1 MKPSRLTAST
11 PHITKSVTTLTKKNL
26 AILYSM
32 ACKLPPFDKVKMPSA
47 RSVDFKIIN
56 DKEYYGF
63 FDPEHMRIEISSA
76 NASHFITIFS
86 TLLHEMTHMAL
97 YVQHYKFYER
107 HDKRFAKFRDT
118 YATLY
123 NLDPKAV

>member
-1 MKPSRLTAST
+1 MKPSRLTAPSSYK
-11 PHITKSVTTLTKKNL
+11 PKSLTTLTKKNL

-32 ACKLPPFDKVKMPSA
+32 AAKLPPFDKVKMPSA
-47 RSVDFKIIN
+47 RSVEFKIIN

-76 NASHFITIFS
+76 NASHFTTIFA

-118 YATLY
+118 YAALY

>member
-1 MKPSRLTAST
+1 LT
-11 PHITKSVTTLTKKNL
+11 PTTLTKKNL
-26 AILYSM
+26 AVLYSM
-32 ACKLPPFDKVKMPSA
+32 ACKLPPFDKVKMPSV
-47 RSVDFKIIN
+47 RSVEFKIIN

-63 FDPEHMRIEISSA
+63 FDPEAMRIEISSA

-97 YVQHYKFYER
+97 YVQHYKYYER
-107 HDKRFAKFRDT
+107 HDRKFSKYREI
-118 YATLY
+118 YSALY

>member
-1 MKPSRLTAST
+1 MKPSRLTAVYKPAKRSL
-11 PHITKSVTTLTKKNL
+11 TTLTKKNL
-26 AILYSM
+26 GILYAM
-32 ACKLPPFDKVKMPSA
+32 ACKLPPFDKVKMP
-47 RSVDFKIIN
+47 RVVDVEFKIIN

-76 NASHFITIFS
+76 NASHFTTILA

-97 YVQHYKFYER
+97 YVQHYKYYEK
-107 HDKRFAKFRDT
+107 HDRRFAKFRDI

>member
-1 MKPSRLTAST
+1 MSK
-11 PHITKSVTTLTKKNL
+11 TTLTKKNL

-32 ACKLPPFDKVKMPSA
+32 ACKMPPFDKVKMPLA
-47 RSVDFKIIN
+47 RSVEFKIIN

-63 FDPEHMRIEISSA
+63 FDPEAMRIEISTA
-76 NASHFITIFS
+76 NASHFTTIFS

-97 YVQHYKFYER
+97 YVQNYKYYER
-107 HDKRFAKFRDT
+107 HDKKFTKYREI
-118 YATLY
+118 YAALY

>member
-1 MKPSRLTAST
+1 MKPSRLTASSSYK
-11 PHITKSVTTLTKKNL
+11 PKSYTTLTMKNL

-47 RSVDFKIIN
+47 RSVVFKIIN

-63 FDPEHMRIEISSA
+63 FDPEEMRIEISSA
-76 NASHFITIFS
+76 NASHFTTIFS

-97 YVQHYKFYER
+97 YVQHYKYYEK
-107 HDKRFAKFRDT
+107 HDRRFAKFRDI
-118 YATLY
+118 YAALY

>member
-1 MKPSRLTAST
+1 MKPSRLTAPTPST
-11 PHITKSVTTLTKKNL
+11 SKSVTTLTKKNL

-97 YVQHYKFYER
+97 FIVKDPGWAR
-107 HDKRFAKFRDT
+107 HGTAFWKIKHQ
-118 YATLY
+118 YSNMY
-123 NLDPKAV
+123 NLDHRAI